1 MVNPK
6 ISVITPV
13 YNGAEFIRETIES
26 VLNVTTKIQFEYI
39 VVNDGSTDS
48 TLQIISEYSERV
60 KVLSFENQ
68 GESASVNEGLLV
80 AKGEYVLVVSA
91 DDPILDGSLFE
102 ESARI
107 LDSNPKTV
115 AVYPDWQVINK
126 AGEIRKRVIVD
137 DFSFEALVGE
147 NKTLPGPGAV
157 FRRESAL
164 AIGGRQSKW
173 KYVGDYDFWLRL
185 SAVGSFQRI
194 PKNLAQWR
202 EHSTSTSVS
211 QKNIEMANERI
222 QVIEDFLEDS
232 ELPERIQKMALSNA
246 YYLAARLA
254 YFDRRING
262 RKFFFKALKK
272 GGRFPSVGH
281 PVIFIYLITWPL
293 SSYISKLLPRSL
305 AEKTLKP

>member
-26 VLNVTTKIQFEYI
+26 VLNVTTQIQFEYI

-48 TLQIISEYSERV
+48 TLQILSEYSEQI
-60 KVLSFENQ
+60 KILSFENQ
-68 GESASVNEGLLV
+68 GESASVNEGLFA
-80 AKGEYVLVVSA
+80 AKGEYILVVSA

-107 LDSNPKTV
+107 LDLNPKTV
-115 AVYPDWQVINK
+115 AIYPDWQVINET
-126 AGEIRKRVIVD
+126 GEIKRKIIVD
-137 DFSFEALVGE
+137 EFSLEALVGE
-147 NKTLPGPGAV
+147 NRTLPGPGAV

-164 AIGGRQSKW
+164 AIGGRKSKW

-202 EHSTSTSVS
+202 DHSTSTSVS

-254 YFDRRING
+254 YFDKRING
-262 RKFFFKALKK
+262 RKLFFKALKK
-272 GGRFPSVGH
+272 GGSFPSLGH
-281 PVIFIYLITWPL
+281 PIIIIYLISWPL
-293 SSYISKLLPRSL
+293 SSYVSKLLPRSL
-305 AEKTLKP
+305 ADKTLRP

>member
-48 TLQIISEYSERV
+48 TLQIISEYSEQL

-68 GESASVNEGLLV
+68 GESASVNEGLLA

-107 LDSNPKTV
+107 LDLNPKTV